1 MGGYGSSDITANIE
15 VNLNNIDRSTQDAA
29 TLASQLKDWGSSI
42 EAANKQLQDYN
53 TTQEEML
60 QTASDLAEAHE
71 KIVSAARELRDISA
85 ASSVNIRDMA
95 QNAREIQSALSGLG
109 GASGAPYIPGMSSA
123 SPASVVDSSLS
134 PGMGMPGA
142 PEATPAD
149 FGMSGG
155 GSGGIISSLVNASII
170 GNSGNRGSSYPS
182 RPNGTVPDNGSPNSP
197 VSTKGSGDE
206 GLSYGEL
213 KAKQLLGINYWMPG
227 GKTAALGR
235 YIDRISGGSVTKTLG
250 GYISNHPRIFGSPGS
265 EFGGP
270 GSDAFTKSMM
280 DSGIGPMTAEQAAML
295 PQSAY
300 SQEVS
305 QAMSRATIAA
315 EAEGGLAVEGTAGL
329 MGSLGGLM
337 QAAAP
342 IAAAGYIG
350 MKAYDAYSTFQQQGQ
365 VLGSL
370 TGQTGAPGK
379 MVGMEATDFL
389 GTLFNPLMSYGTA
402 KEIQMTGMAAG
413 FQGDPNG
420 VFGGN
425 AANQGLL
432 GKYTGFAAGS
442 YQKYGMSPQDS
453 MAMFNSAI
461 IQAGGTVQQLTA
473 SLDLL
478 AQVSAS
484 TNTSFSQLQANF
496 AGSLSTVASLGGQGS
511 SGIAL
516 AGALANPFA
525 GDQILKGAPGP
536 GGLLSTQAGIALT
549 AQAMGISY
557 TQLYTQMAEGHTG
570 AVANGTYSAILTQ
583 LRNMGVNLSL
593 TEPALSAELDN
604 KAMIITNVLQMLL
617 PYKPDGSPY
626 NWAPNTAVEFVKQ
639 IAKGNGNPA
648 AIMNKDS
655 ATAAADVSSVLNNM
669 TGGKTGSTGAT
680 NFFNNLGQDIGLGP
694 RNPGFSINYKGK
706 TTDYTKNTI
715 EHLPLAQQQALMQ
728 ELANGTA
735 TISTWANGFNKG
747 TTGTLGSFLKNSQLI
762 NAESKNSAQVTIGFT
777 PNASK
782 YFTVNGQKN
791 ATIQWNSNQGNGSN
805 TLQVP
810 PGVS

>member
-53 TTQEEML
+53 TTQSEML
-60 QTASDLAEAHE
+60 QTASDLADAHE
-71 KIVSAARELRDISA
+71 KIVNAARELREISA
-85 ASSVNIRDMA
+85 ASNVNLRDMA

-109 GASGAPYIPGMSSA
+109 GSSGAPYIPGMSSA

-134 PGMGMPGA
+134 PGMGMLGS

-155 GSGGIISSLVNASII
+155 GRDIISSLVDASII
-170 GNSGNRGSSYPS
+170 GNSGSGGGRGK
-182 RPNGTVPDNGSPNSP
+182 SPNSP
-197 VSTKGSGDE
+197 VSTTGDSGEGGGGGSE
-206 GLSYGEL
+206 LSYGEL
-213 KAKQLLGINYWMPG
+213 KARQLLGINYWMPG

-235 YIDRISGGSVTKTLG
+235 YIDRVSGGSVTRTLG
-250 GYISNHPRIFGSPGS
+250 GYIGKYPKIFGSPGS
-265 EFGGP
+265 GTQA

-295 PQSAY
+295 PDSAY
-300 SQEVS
+300 SGDVS
-305 QAMSRATIAA
+305 QAMSRAAIAS
-315 EAEGGLAVEGTAGL
+315 EAEGGLLTAGSSGL
-329 MGSLGGLM
+329 LGSLGGLM
-337 QAAAP
+337 RVAAP
-342 IAAAGYIG
+342 IAAAAYIG
-350 MKAYDAYSTFQQQGQ
+350 QQAYNAYSTFQQQGQ

-453 MAMFNSAI
+453 MEMFNSAI

-496 AGSLSTVASLGGQGS
+496 AGSLSTVASLGGKGS

-536 GGLLSTQAGIALT
+536 GGLLSTQAGMALT

-680 NFFNNLGQDIGLGP
+680 NFFNNLGQDIGLSP
-694 RNPGFSINYKGK
+694 RNLGFSINYKGK
-706 TTDYTKNTI
+706 TTDYTKNSI
-715 EHLPLAQQQALMQ
+715 ENLPLAQQQALMQ

-735 TISTWANGFNKG
+735 TISTWAQGFNKG
-747 TTGTLGSFLKNSQLI
+747 TTGTLGSFLNNSQLI

-805 TLQVP
+805 TMQAP
-810 PGVS
+810 PGIS

>member
-42 EAANKQLQDYN
+42 EAANKQLQDY
-53 TTQEEML
+53 TVTQSEML
-60 QTASDLAEAHE
+60 QTANDLAEAHE
-71 KIVSAARELRDISA
+71 KIVEAARQLKEVSSA
-85 ASSVNIRDMA
+85 SNVNLRDMA
-95 QNAREIQSALSGLG
+95 QNAREIQSARSGLG

-155 GSGGIISSLVNASII
+155 GGRDILSSLVNASII
-170 GNSGNRGSSYPS
+170 GNSGSGGGRGKSL
-182 RPNGTVPDNGSPNSP
+182 NSP
-197 VSTKGSGDE
+197 VSTKGDSGE
-206 GLSYGEL
+206 GGEGGGGGGELSYGEL
-213 KAKQLLGINYWMPG
+213 KARQLLGINYWMPG

-235 YIDRISGGSVTKTLG
+235 YIDRVSGGSVTRKLG
-250 GYISNHPRIFGSPGS
+250 GYINQYPKIFGSPGS
-265 EFGGP
+265 GTQA
-270 GSDAFTKSMM
+270 GSDAFTQSMM

-295 PQSAY
+295 PDSAY
-300 SQEVS
+300 SGDVS
-305 QAMSRATIAA
+305 QAMSRAAIAS
-315 EAEGGLAVEGTAGL
+315 EAEGGLLVAGSSGL
-329 MGSLGGLM
+329 IGKLGGVM
-337 QAAAP
+337 KVAAP
-342 IAAAGYIG
+342 IAAAAYIG
-350 MKAYDAYSTFQQQGQ
+350 QQAYNAYATFQQQGQ

-370 TGQTGAPGK
+370 TGQTGNPGK

-402 KEIQMTGMAAG
+402 KEIQMTGMGAG

-432 GKYTGFAAGS
+432 GQYTGFAAGS

-536 GGLLSTQAGIALT
+536 GGLLSTQAGMALT

-604 KAMIITNVLQMLL
+604 KAMIITTVLQMLL

-655 ATAAADVSSVLNNM
+655 TTAAADVSSVLNNM

-680 NFFNNLGQDIGLGP
+680 NFFNNLGQDIGLSGGHP
-694 RNPGFSINYKGK
+694 AFSINYKGK
-706 TTDYTKNTI
+706 TTSYTTNSI

-735 TISTWANGFNKG
+735 TISTWADGPKKG

-791 ATIQWNSNQGNGSN
+791 ATIQWNSGQGNGSN
-805 TLQVP
+805 TTQVP
-810 PGVS
+810 RGLS

>member
-42 EAANKQLQDYN
+42 EAANKQLQDY
-53 TTQEEML
+53 TVTQSEML
-60 QTASDLAEAHE
+60 QTANDLAEAHE
-71 KIVSAARELRDISA
+71 KIVEAARQLKEVSSA
-85 ASSVNIRDMA
+85 SNVNLRDMA

-155 GSGGIISSLVNASII
+155 GGRDLLSSLVDASII
-170 GNSGNRGSSYPS
+170 GNSGSGGGRGK
-182 RPNGTVPDNGSPNSP
+182 RPNSP
-197 VSTKGSGDE
+197 VSTTGDSGEGGGGGSE
-206 GLSYGEL
+206 LSYGEL
-213 KAKQLLGINYWMPG
+213 KARQLLGINYWMPG

-235 YIDRISGGSVTKTLG
+235 YIDRVSGGSVTRTLG
-250 GYISNHPRIFGSPGS
+250 GYINQYPKIFGSPGS
-265 EFGGP
+265 GTQA

-295 PQSAY
+295 PDSAY
-300 SQEVS
+300 SGDVS
-305 QAMSRATIAA
+305 QAMSRAAIAS
-315 EAEGGLAVEGTAGL
+315 EAEGGLLIAGSSGL
-329 MGSLGGLM
+329 LGSLGGLM
-337 QAAAP
+337 RVSAP
-342 IAAAGYIG
+342 IAAAAYIG
-350 MKAYDAYSTFQQQGQ
+350 QQAYGAYSTFQQQGQ

-496 AGSLSTVASLGGQGS
+496 AGSLSTVASLGGKGS

-516 AGALANPFA
+516 AGALSNPFA

-536 GGLLSTQAGIALT
+536 GGLLSTQAGMALT

-604 KAMIITNVLQMLL
+604 KAMIITNVLQGLL

-680 NFFNNLGQDIGLGP
+680 NFFNNLGQDIGLNP
-694 RNPGFSINYKGK
+694 RHPAFSINYKGK
-706 TTDYTKNTI
+706 TTGYTTNTI

-735 TISTWANGFNKG
+735 TISTWANGPQKG
-747 TTGTLGSFLKNSQLI
+747 TTGTLGSFLNNSQLI

-791 ATIQWNSNQGNGSN
+791 ATIQWNSGQGNGSN

-810 PGVS
+810 PHAG